1 MAREEVRTVCP
12 YCGVGCGV
20 ILEVEDDRI
29 RKVRG
34 DSAHPANGG
43 RLCTKGSS
51 CDKPLLS
58 DQRLHQ
64 ALIRSRRG
72 EKVVP
77 VAMQQAIETTAERL
91 RAILDAHGPDAIAFY
106 VSGQMSMEAQ
116 YLINKLAKGFVRSQ
130 HIESNSRLCMAAAGT
145 GYKLSLG
152 ADAPP
157 GSYED
162 FDCTDLFFVIGA
174 NMADCHPI
182 LFLRLMDRKR
192 AGAKLIVVDPRRT
205 ATAEKADLYLPIR
218 PGTDLAL
225 LNGLLHV
232 LVKNDA
238 IDREFIARA
247 TTGWEAMEAFLDEYA
262 PQTVAEITGLPVED
276 ILTAARWIAESGEWM
291 SLWTM
296 GLNQSIAGTWNT
308 NALCNLHLATGAICR
323 PGSGPF
329 SLTGQ
334 PNAMGGREMGYM
346 GPGLPGQRSALVP
359 ADRAFT
365 ETLWALPAG
374 TLREVGGGGAIAM
387 FEAMERSEI
396 KACWVICTN
405 PVATVANRRHVI
417 RGLEAA
423 ECVIVQDAF
432 ADSETTRFADI
443 VLPAALWAEGDGVQ
457 VNSDRTMTLARK
469 AVSPPGEALADWDII
484 ARVARAMGFEKDFA
498 FTSAAEVFS
507 EASQFSNPK
516 TGYDIAGVSH
526 ERLHKGPVQWPAPAG
541 DTQARHPIRYI
552 SPDREGPVFA
562 TPDGKGVF
570 FARPWMRPKEWPD
583 EDFPFVL
590 NSGRLQHQWHT
601 LTKTGRV
608 ESLNRLN
615 PGPFVEIA
623 PCDAQA
629 LGLKQD
635 DSVRI
640 TSRRGQIVL
649 PAQISTRVR
658 PGTCFAPF
666 HWNDRFGEDL
676 TVNSVT
682 PDAVDPLSLQPGFK
696 LCAVAL
702 ERIEKPACPAPE
714 EAETSRKGHSVM
726 MLRALTSHLG
736 LERSDQPVA
745 ASLSDDARA
754 WLSGFL
760 DGLEMAPPGAGEMP
774 TLPASAPLPAQMR
787 ARIGGLLAG
796 LYSRTYADHEVLPLK
811 EANASTAPK
820 ITVWWASQTGRAEGL
835 AAMIVT
841 WLREARHEAEA
852 KCLDTFDTAS
862 NFVGAALFVVS
873 TFGDGDPPD
882 CAVPFWDML
891 RTQKGSMSGLTFAVL
906 ALGDSSYANFCGFGR
921 ALDGHLTELGA
932 TPLLERV
939 ECEPDFEDTVE
950 AWRGTLLNAFSQVS
964 SDKTEAMLP
973 ALPLQVEKPAAPLSG
988 SRDAPVMARLCIN
1001 ERLCATGYD
1010 RDTRRIGLD
1019 VSGTELSWTPG
1030 DALGIWPRN
1039 PEHHVEVALR
1049 ALGLAEDTPIVLR
1062 GCGTVGLREALV
1074 RHLDLTRPNPAM
1086 LAALGGRAPGFLP
1099 DLLKEASLTVTA
1111 QDVASLFRRLQPRL
1125 YSIASSPK
1133 VAGRVIELTM
1143 GVSCT
1148 PWPGI
1153 CSNWLAGLTEDAEI
1167 PVFIQPTTHFRLP
1180 TDDDAAMVMIGPGT
1194 GIAPFRG
1201 FLQERAARKST
1212 GRNWLFFGERH
1223 AAKGFYYQDELEAF
1237 LAAGL
1242 LTRLDTA
1249 FSRDQSE
1256 RVYVQDRMEAA
1267 GTELWDW
1274 LKEGAYVYV
1283 CGDATR
1289 MARDVDAALRRIV
1302 ARHSNLSPGDAD
1314 AFVSNLTRE
1323 GRYLRDV
1330 Y

>member
-12 YCGVGCGV
+12 YCGVGCGI
-20 ILEVEDDRI
+20 ILEVENDRI
-29 RKVRG
+29 AKVRG
-34 DSAHPANGG
+34 DTAHPANGG

-64 ALIRSRRG
+64 ALIRPQRG
-72 EKVVP
+72 EKAVP
-77 VAMQQAIETTAERL
+77 VAMQQAIKDTAARL
-91 RAILDAHGPDAIAFY
+91 RTILDTHGPDAIAFY
-106 VSGQMSMEAQ
+106 VSGQMSLEAQ

-225 LNGLLHV
+225 LNGLLHL

-238 IDREFIARA
+238 IDRDFIAQT
-247 TTGWEAMEAFLDEYA
+247 TTGWEAMESFLEEYA
-262 PQTVAEITGLPVED
+262 PQTVAEITGLAVED
-276 ILTAARWIAESGEWM
+276 ILTAACWIAEAGEWM

-346 GPGLPGQRSALVP
+346 GPGLPGQRSALVA
-359 ADRAFT
+359 ADRAFV
-365 ETLWALPAG
+365 EKQWSLAPG
-374 TLREVGGGGAIAM
+374 TLRETGGNGVIAM
-387 FEAMERSEI
+387 FEAMERGEI

-405 PVATVANRRHVI
+405 PVATVANRRHVVQA
-417 RGLEAA
+417 LEAA
-423 ECVIVQDAF
+423 EYVIVQDAF
-432 ADSETTRFADI
+432 ADSETTHFADI

-469 AVSPPGEALADWDII
+469 AVPPPGEALPDWDII

-498 FTSAAEVFS
+498 FTSAADVFA
-507 EASQFSNPK
+507 EASRFSNSK
-516 TGYDIAGVSH
+516 TGYDITGISH
-526 ERLHKGPVQWPAPAG
+526 ARLRKGPVQWPAPAG
-541 DTQARHPIRYI
+541 DQQDRHPIRYLP
-552 SPDREGPVFA
+552 PDGHDPVFA
-562 TPDGKGVF
+562 TADGKGVF
-570 FARPWMRPKEWPD
+570 FARPWMRPSEWPD
-583 EDFPFVL
+583 EEFPFVL

-608 ESLNRLN
+608 DSLNRLN
-615 PGPFVEIA
+615 PGPFVEVA
-623 PCDAQA
+623 PQDALT
-629 LGLKQD
+629 LGLQQD
-635 DSVRI
+635 DHVQI
-640 TSRRGQIVL
+640 TSRRGRIVL
-649 PAQISTRVR
+649 PVQISTRIQS
-658 PGTCFAPF
+658 GTCFAPF

-676 TVNSVT
+676 TVNAIT
-682 PDAVDPLSLQPGFK
+682 PDAVDPVSLQPGFK

-702 ERIEKPACPAPE
+702 ERVEQSVYQNTDD
-714 EAETSRKGHSVM
+714 AEPIRKGHPDM
-726 MLRALTSHLG
+726 MMRTLSTHLG
-736 LERSDQPVA
+736 LEQSDKSVI
-745 ASLSDDARA
+745 ASLPEDARA

-760 DGLEMAPPGAGEMP
+760 EGLEMAPPNVGEVP
-774 TLPASAPLPAQMR
+774 ILPASAPLPPKIH
-787 ARIGGLLAG
+787 ARVGGILAG
-796 LYSRTYADHEVLPLK
+796 LYSRAHVNHPAMMPQEEITEAVLTPR
-811 EANASTAPK
+811 
-820 ITVWWASQTGRAEGL
+820 ITVWWASQTGRTEGL
-835 AAMIVT
+835 ATTIT
-841 WLREARHEAEA
+841 SWLQEASHEAES
-852 KCLDTFDTAS
+852 KCLDTFDAKRDLS
-862 NFVGAALFVVS
+862 GLALFVVS

-891 RTQKGSMSGLTFAVL
+891 KEHKKPISDLKFSVL

-921 ALDGHLTELGA
+921 VLDGRLQELGA
-932 TPLLERV
+932 TPLLERM
-939 ECEPDFEDTVE
+939 ECEPDFEDAVE
-950 AWRGTLLNAFSQVS
+950 TWRAVMLKAFAGT
-964 SDKTEAMLP
+964 KTDEA
-973 ALPLQVEKPAAPLSG
+973 ALPLPTTAVVPASG
-988 SRDAPVMARLCIN
+988 TREAPVMARLCIN
-1001 ERLCATGYD
+1001 ERLCSVGCE

-1019 VSGTELSWTPG
+1019 VSETDLNWAPG
-1030 DALGIWPRN
+1030 DALGIWPSN
-1039 PEHHVEVALR
+1039 PDPYVETVLR
-1049 ALGLAEDTPIVLR
+1049 ALCLPDDTPIVLR

-1074 RHLDLTRPNPAM
+1074 RHLDLCRPNPAM
-1086 LAALGGRAPGFLP
+1086 LKILGSCAPGFLP
-1099 DLLKEASLTVTA
+1099 HLLKDASLSV
-1111 QDVASLFRRLQPRL
+1111 VAEEVPTLFRRMQPRL
-1125 YSIASSPK
+1125 YSIASSPN
-1133 VAGRVIELTM
+1133 VSGRVVELTI
-1143 GVSCT
+1143 GVNNT

-1153 CSNWLAGLTEDAEI
+1153 CSNWLAGSEEGADV
-1167 PVFIQPTTHFRLP
+1167 PVFIQPTTHFQLP
-1180 TDDDAAMVMIGPGT
+1180 ADDVAIIMIGPGT

-1201 FLQERAARKST
+1201 FLQERAARKAT
-1212 GRNWLFFGERH
+1212 GWNWLFFGERH
-1223 AAKGFYYQDELEAF
+1223 AKESFYFHDELAAF
-1237 LAAGL
+1237 LTEGV

-1249 FSRDQSE
+1249 FSRDQPE
-1256 RVYVQDRMEAA
+1256 RIYVQDQMEAA
-1267 GTELWDW
+1267 GAELWKW
-1274 LKEGAYVYV
+1274 VQEGAHIYI

-1302 ARHSNLSPGDAD
+1302 ARHGNLSATEAD
-1314 AFVSNLTRE
+1314 TFVNTLTRE
-1323 GRYLRDV
+1323 GRYRRDV